1 MNKRLTKIFSLSLI
15 VLLTL
20 GEGSQFVSA
29 VTEETSSST
38 APVEEV
44 ATTKEKT
51 VESTEVSSEAATV
64 ETTASSEATESTS
77 EKEETKEKESKKEKA
92 EKDSIKPQAANDPVN
107 IPDNNLYQ
115 MLREIL
121 NRPTGAN
128 QNIPDGTPITEAQM
142 EMVTTF
148 NRTSLSSSW
157 DSKPIANLEGIQYAK
172 NLEEFSL
179 NGKYVNDTFVSLPAG
194 FSELKKLR
202 VLKFSYGVLKDI
214 DELKDHPTLTTFSAV
229 QNELDSLKG
238 LSGCEKLE
246 VVDVSGSD
254 NSRVKQNAGIQNFE
268 GLEDATNLREVY
280 FKKYDEQTTSSILV
294 GPTDPEP
301 SYVGY
306 GLQSLKGLNCANSL
320 EVLDLKGHPGLHT
333 LAGLENYSALKTIN
347 VIGASNY
354 NGRDFYYEN
363 PGGVD
368 EIDFDPAI
376 HTQTYRTRGLRGSD
390 AIAALSN
397 CTSLEKVNLSKQ
409 AIEDISPLAG
419 KSSLKELNLNANLIE
434 TLQPLATTNNLT
446 ELYLQNNL
454 LTNLQGLET
463 LSVLELLDVSNQC
476 AGAYSMIRASYQ
488 QNINYYLKGL
498 LADISALN
506 TTSLKTL
513 DLSDNRLDDLSV
525 LTNAAQLSTL
535 TANNNNLS
543 DIKGDLSGCSSLNEV
558 NFGNNQFVNFKDIGL
573 DDAKDSLKK
582 LYLGGQGRVSNSAG
596 NMSSTDSLLKDLEG
610 LKQFTVIELLDMH
623 SNQIMD
629 SEMKHIPDC
638 IIELNVSYNEL
649 QDKAF
654 STFTQAAYTRLKTIY
669 GEMNHISDITPLE
682 AFTSLTRVY
691 LPRQSITVPKHGG
704 TFTKKT
710 APVGFEIDVLK
721 SNEGTGFTF
730 APRTSWPSGITPTLK
745 SGTYIFDVDDP
756 EYKMEKRNPSI
767 EFKFGGNNTING
779 LTYEGSIYFT
789 VDYGIATTAEL
800 KLVPTDIDGNEITE
814 IEQGGIIYW
823 RAKAKGT
830 QEQML
835 LKPNF
840 NYNLQYTQHA
850 LLDPY
855 TEPLDSQASEYC
867 KGARVEIN
875 GTSISLAPN
884 GLWDQE
890 DLLHNQ
896 LNKDNV
902 ADITVVT
909 KVNDDATVGK
919 EVNMFLYFKGLN
931 FASANDT
938 KKVKVKASAPEELN
952 LTAPERFDFGK
963 KNEAS
968 KKKHSYSLD
977 TKAHSAS
984 EQTDGFKIRVT
995 DSKRNANRTDWKV
1008 VGQLSDLTASDG
1020 NVLKNASLSP
1030 KLSVTDISLA
1040 KITDAGGT
1048 ESATNITHGSS
1059 GSPTWEQ
1066 SLDLTAGGASVTLSQ
1081 APKADGEGVWDYQ
1094 MPFDKVKLE
1103 VPSNVNNQAG
1113 YTFNGKI
1120 TWTLQDAL

>member
-1 MNKRLTKIFSLSLI
+1 MNNRLTKIFSLSLL

-20 GEGSQFVSA
+20 GEGSQFVYA

-44 ATTKEKT
+44 ATTEEKT
-51 VESTEVSSEAATV
+51 AESTEVSSEAATV

-77 EKEETKEKESKKEKA
+77 KKEETKEKESKKEKA

-128 QNIPDGTPITEAQM
+128 QSIPDGTPITEAQM

-306 GLQSLKGLNCANSL
+306 GLQSLEGLNCANSL

-333 LAGLENYSALKTIN
+333 LAGLENYTKLKTLK
-347 VIGASNY
+347 VLGASNY
-354 NGRDFYYEN
+354 NGRPYYYDN
-363 PGGVD
+363 PGGVTT
-368 EIDFDPAI
+368 EMFDPAV
-376 HTQTYRTRGLRGSD
+376 HTPTYRTRGLKGANALD
-390 AIAALSN
+390 ALQS
-397 CTSLEKVNLSKQ
+397 CTSLETVNLNGN
-409 AIEDISPLAG
+409 AIEDLSPLSN
-419 KSSLKELNLNANLIE
+419 KSSIKELNLSRNLIQ
-434 TLQPLATTNNLT
+434 TLAPLSTTNNLVT
-446 ELYLQNNL
+446 LIVSHNL
-454 LTNLQGLET
+454 LTNLTGIESANSLEELDCSSQAGGANQMRFYPAFQT
-463 LSVLELLDVSNQC
+463 EHVL
-476 AGAYSMIRASYQ
+476 R
-488 QNINYYLKGL
+488 GL
-498 LADISALN
+498 LEDISAVN
-506 TTSLKTL
+506 VQSLVTFNC
-513 DLSDNRLDDLSV
+513 SSNRLDNLNG
-525 LTNAAQLSTL
+525 LKNAANL
-535 TANNNNLS
+535 TRLQASNNLFS
-543 DIKGDLSGCSSLNEV
+543 DIKGDLQGCSSISYA
-558 NFGNNQFVNFKDIGL
+558 NFSNNNFVHFKDIGIG
-573 DDAKDSLKK
+573 DAKDSLKEF
-582 LYLGGQGRVSNSAG
+582 YLPEQGYKSLAVGTNSNNDSAILE
-596 NMSSTDSLLKDLEG
+596 TLEG
-610 LKQFTVIELLDMH
+610 LEKFTILETISVSINKITDDEFA
-623 SNQIMD
+623 
-629 SEMKHIPDC
+629 HIPEC
-638 IIELNVSYNEL
+638 IILIEANHNEL

-654 STFTQAAYTRLKTIY
+654 SKFDPSKNTRLQTIRASY
-669 GEMNHISDITPLE
+669 NHISNILPLE
-682 AFTSLTRVY
+682 AFTGLKELTLRG
-691 LPRQSITVPKHGG
+691 QSMTVPKHGG
-704 TFTKKT
+704 TATKVT
-710 APVGFEIDVLK
+710 TPDIGFEVDVLK
-721 SNEGTGFTF
+721 TDQSTGLSYVKFGSWGTTATASKKEGSNIL
-730 APRTSWPSGITPTLK
+730 AIK
-745 SGTYIFDVDDP
+745 DP
-756 EYKMEKRNPSI
+756 EYYLEGRSPTTDFAFS
-767 EFKFGGNNTING
+767 GNNVFASFVYDGKITFNA
-779 LTYEGSIYFT
+779 
-789 VDYGIATTAEL
+789 DYDIATTAKL
-800 KLVPTDIDGNEITE
+800 KLVPTDINGNEITE
-814 IEQGGIIYW
+814 IEQGGLIYW
-823 RAKAKGT
+823 RAAVNSENSRYLMKPDFKHHLQSTEHDIVEDYADPSDAK
-830 QEQML
+830 
-835 LKPNF
+835 
-840 NYNLQYTQHA
+840 
-850 LLDPY
+850 
-855 TEPLDSQASEYC
+855 SSEYY
-867 KGARVEIN
+867 KGVRVEVEGNHIPTPAGFWSQVDVLDNKIN
-875 GTSISLAPN
+875 DANTAN
-884 GLWDQE
+884 
-890 DLLHNQ
+890 
-896 LNKDNV
+896 
-902 ADITVVT
+902 ITIVT
-909 KVNDDATVGK
+909 KVRDNATPGNTANMYFNFQGK
-919 EVNMFLYFKGLN
+919 N
-931 FASANDT
+931 FSLTRDT
-938 KKVKVKASAPEELN
+938 KTVTIVASAPEELN

-984 EQTDGFKIRVT
+984 EQTNGFKIRVT

-1020 NVLKNASLSP
+1020 NVLKNTSLSP
-1030 KLSVTDISLA
+1030 KLSITDISLA
-1040 KITDAGGT
+1040 KITGAGGT
-1048 ESATNITHGSS
+1048 ESATNITHGSP

-1066 SLDLTAGGASVTLSQ
+1066 SIDLTAGGASVTLSQ
-1081 APKADGEGVWDYQ
+1081 ASKADGEGVWDYQ